1 MHMATAVGT
10 RVVALFGA
18 ADPARTGPVGS
29 GHRVIQ
35 ARSLAC
41 VPCRSR
47 HCAGAKQ
54 LACMAEIS
62 VEEVFRTVESMLAEK
77 DRRS

>member
-29 GHRVIQ
+29 GHRVLQ
-35 ARSLAC
+35 AGNVDC

-47 HCAGAKQ
+47 RCSRKEQ
-54 LACMAEIS
+54 LICMEKIT
-62 VEEVFRTVESMLAEK
+62 VEEVFDAVASMLAEGK
-77 DRRS
+77 